1 MSDIT
6 RVFIV
11 EQDEPALIMLNL
23 YLDQFDD
30 IEIVGSATARPEL
43 EQQIGRA
50 KPDVVIYNLP
60 SLSET
65 LPSLISNLKSRSTC
79 PALVCIR
86 EGNFLPLEGTFRQT
100 PEALLPSFTTVTN
113 LVETIRRS
121 AAKYKVSAQ
130 VSAQLPLSKA
140 G

>member
-1 MSDIT
+1 MNDLT

-11 EQDEPALIMLNL
+11 EQDEPALIMLHL

-30 IEIVGSATARPEL
+30 IEIVGSAIARTEL
-43 EQQIGRA
+43 EQQISRV

-60 SLSET
+60 TASET
-65 LPSLISNLKSRSTC
+65 LPSLISNLKSRSSC

-86 EGNFLPLEGTFRQT
+86 EGNFLPLEGTFKQT
-100 PEALLPSFTTVTN
+100 PEALLPSFTTVSN
-113 LVETIRRS
+113 LLDAIRRS
-121 AAKYKVSAQ
+121 AAKYKGTVNAP
-130 VSAQLPLSKA
+130 AQLPLPKA

>member
-1 MSDIT
+1 MNDIT

-11 EQDEPALIMLNL
+11 EQDEPALIMLHL

-30 IEIVGSATARPEL
+30 IEIVGSAVARTEL
-43 EQQIGRA
+43 EQQISRV

-60 SLSET
+60 SASET

-86 EGNFLPLEGTFRQT
+86 EGNFLPLEGTFKQT

-113 LVETIRRS
+113 LLETIRRS
-121 AAKYKVSAQ
+121 AAKYKTA
-130 VSAQLPLSKA
+130 AAEPAPIQLKA

>member
-6 RVFIV
+6 KVFIV
-11 EQDEPALIMLNL
+11 EQDEPALIMLHL
-23 YLDQFDD
+23 YLEQFDD
-30 IEIVGSATARPEL
+30 IELVGSATARPEL

-60 SLSET
+60 SASET

-100 PEALLPSFTTVTN
+100 PEALLPSFTTVNN

-121 AAKYKVSAQ
+121 AAKYKSVADI
-130 VSAQLPLSKA
+130 SAQLPLSKA